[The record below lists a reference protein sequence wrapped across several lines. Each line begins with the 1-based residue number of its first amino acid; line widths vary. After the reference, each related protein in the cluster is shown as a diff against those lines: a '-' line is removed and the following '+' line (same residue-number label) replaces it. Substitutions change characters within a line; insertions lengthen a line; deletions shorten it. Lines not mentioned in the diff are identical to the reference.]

1 MASPLLFYQIMIT
14 NSNALFSGLN
24 CKRRAFTL
32 VETLVV
38 IVILAVMATICVTV
52 TQKVKRSGMTVK
64 ELNAAK
70 NLTVA
75 LFSASQDNGGFFP
88 FGVDG
93 AANDI
98 SIEETDFRGVRVT
111 GAEAHRYPFRLAP
124 YFGYKFE
131 GITVLDPQMERGL
144 KNKDSYMLSL
154 VPALGINT
162 YGVGGYVEVGEKNPI
177 AGAIRQM
184 SMAHAPERMI
194 TFAAARLSHR
204 DLGTNAPGYHMV
216 TPPKTPGGDWANI
229 YSEADT
235 GSWGNIDLR
244 NNDKALVGFLD
255 GSAGLLT
262 KEQIKDMRYWNNQ
275 AAILDDPDHRPVVN
289 SGGGRNR

>member
-1 MASPLLFYQIMIT
+1 MIT
-14 NSNALFSGLN
+14 NSIARSAGHH
-24 CKRRAFTL
+24 CKRRGFTL

-38 IVILAVMATICVTV
+38 IVILAVLATICVTV
-52 TQKVKRSGMTVK
+52 TNKVKRSAMTAR

-70 NLTVA
+70 NLTTA
-75 LFSASQDNGGFFP
+75 LFSASQDNNGFFP
-88 FGVDG
+88 YGVDG
-93 AANDI
+93 AASDI

-131 GITVLDPQMERGL
+131 GITVLDAKMEKGL
-144 KNKDSYMLSL
+144 KNKDAYMISL

-177 AGAIRQM
+177 VGAIRQM
-184 SMAHAPERMI
+184 SVAHAPERMI
-194 TFAAARLSHR
+194 TFAAARLSHQ

-216 TPPKTPGGDWANI
+216 TPPKTPGGDWANT
-229 YSEADT
+229 YSEADA
-235 GSWGNIDLR
+235 GSWGNVDLR
-244 NNDKALVGFLD
+244 NGDKALVGFLD

-275 AAILDDPDHRPVVN
+275 AAILDDPDHRPVVS